1 MSKEAVAEKT
11 YPRVMI
17 LEDEELLRK
26 TMVYMSKKIGLEYC
40 EVQNGSEAF
49 ALVDEFKPDV
59 YFVDLE
65 MPVMDG
71 KKFISKM
78 KEVRPDSI
86 FVVMTAHSEPQ
97 TIIETMNLG
106 VFDYILKPIDS
117 HNYESLLKEISVE
130 LKRRK
135 VIQLFEDESANRL
148 KEQLGWASYKR
159 SRVTD
164 LDSMIELSRTTLN
177 NIKYAL
183 LSGGGI
189 GTLISLI
196 KMIKGSAEKVD
207 SKYVI
212 SGDLLDMLFENG
224 DYIEKNINRLEE
236 SLNLLHREIEPHLKK
251 IPVSELIAKLSEHFL
266 KFTMNEKEY
275 LEAKDLNFRM
285 PKANPNQYQ
294 DSVFVDLD
302 SFLIIFH
309 EVLINALK
317 YSDKGGEIDI
327 YFSSKSGLFNLY
339 VKNNFDSNYLSGIT
353 AEQEALVKQ
362 PFYRL
367 AKFLDESVK
376 TEGVFSGLG
385 LTLVDIIARK
395 HGGSFGIK
403 NVSDHTISNKPET
416 VVLAA
421 ITLPVC

>member
-1 MSKEAVAEKT
+1 MNKEASIDT
-11 YPRVMI
+11 FPRVMI
-17 LEDEELLRK
+17 LEDDDLLRD
-26 TMVYMSKKIGLEYC
+26 TMIHMSKKMGLEYC
-40 EVQNGSEAF
+40 EAKDGKQ
-49 ALVDEFKPDV
+49 ALSKVEEFKPDV
-59 YFVDLE
+59 FFVDLE

-71 KKFISKM
+71 KEFISKM
-78 KEVRPDSI
+78 KENSPDSL
-86 FVVMTAHSEPQ
+86 FVVMTAHAEPH

-106 VFDYILKPIDS
+106 VFDYILKPIDAT
-117 HNYESLLKEISVE
+117 HYKNLLKEVSEE
-130 LKRRK
+130 LKRRR
-135 VIQLFEDESANRL
+135 VIQLFEEESTNRL
-148 KEQLGWASYKR
+148 KEQLGWVSYKR

-189 GTLISLI
+189 GTLISLV
-196 KMIKGSAEKVD
+196 KMIRSSSKKVD
-207 SKYVI
+207 SNYVI
-212 SGDLLDMLFENG
+212 SADLIDMLLESS

-236 SLNLLHREIEPHLKK
+236 SLTLLHREVAPHLKR
-251 IPVSELIAKLSEHFL
+251 ISVSKLIERLTEHFQ
-266 KFTMNEKEY
+266 KFSLNEKEY
-275 LEAKDLNFRM
+275 LETKGLNFRM
-285 PKANPNQYQ
+285 PNVNHNHYQ
-294 DSVFVDLD
+294 DFVMVDLD
-302 SFLIIFH
+302 SFLMIFY
-309 EVLINALK
+309 ELLVNALK
-317 YSDKGGEIDI
+317 YSDKGGEVDV

-339 VKNNFDSNYLSGIT
+339 VKNNFDSNYLSGIS
-353 AEQEALVKQ
+353 ADQESLVKQ

-385 LTLVDIIARK
+385 LTLVDIVARK

-403 NVSDHTISNKPET
+403 NVTDHTISNKPET

>member
-1 MSKEAVAEKT
+1 
-11 YPRVMI
+11 MI
-17 LEDEELLRK
+17 LEDDDLLRD
-26 TMVYMSKKIGLEYC
+26 TMIHMSKKMGLEYC
-40 EVQNGSEAF
+40 EAKDGKQ
-49 ALVDEFKPDV
+49 ALSKVEEFKPDV
-59 YFVDLE
+59 FFVDLE

-71 KKFISKM
+71 KEFISKM
-78 KEVRPDSI
+78 KENSPDSL
-86 FVVMTAHSEPQ
+86 FVVMTAHAEPH

-106 VFDYILKPIDS
+106 VFDYILKPIDAT
-117 HNYESLLKEISVE
+117 HYKNLLKEVSEE
-130 LKRRK
+130 LKRRR
-135 VIQLFEDESANRL
+135 VIQLFEEESTNRL
-148 KEQLGWASYKR
+148 KEQLGWVSYKR

-189 GTLISLI
+189 GTLISLV
-196 KMIKGSAEKVD
+196 KMIRSSSKKVD
-207 SKYVI
+207 SNYVI
-212 SGDLLDMLFENG
+212 SADLIDMLLESS

-236 SLNLLHREIEPHLKK
+236 SLTLLHREVAPHLKR
-251 IPVSELIAKLSEHFL
+251 ISVSKLIERLTEHFQ
-266 KFTMNEKEY
+266 KFSLNEKEY
-275 LEAKDLNFRM
+275 LETKGLNFRM
-285 PKANPNQYQ
+285 PNVNHNHYQ
-294 DSVFVDLD
+294 DFVMVDLD
-302 SFLIIFH
+302 SFLMIFY
-309 EVLINALK
+309 ELLVNALK
-317 YSDKGGEIDI
+317 YSDKGGEVDV

-339 VKNNFDSNYLSGIT
+339 VKNNFDSNYLSGIS
-353 AEQEALVKQ
+353 ADQESLVKQ

-385 LTLVDIIARK
+385 LTLVDIVARK

-403 NVSDHTISNKPET
+403 NVTDHTISNKPET

>member
-1 MSKEAVAEKT
+1 MNKEASIDT
-11 YPRVMI
+11 FPRVMI
-17 LEDEELLRK
+17 LEDDDLLRD
-26 TMVYMSKKIGLEYC
+26 TMIHMSKKIGLEYC
-40 EVQNGSEAF
+40 EAKDGKQ
-49 ALVDEFKPDV
+49 ALSKVEEFKPDV
-59 YFVDLE
+59 FFVDLE

-71 KKFISKM
+71 KEFISKM
-78 KEVRPDSI
+78 KENSPDSL
-86 FVVMTAHSEPQ
+86 FVVMTAHAEPH

-106 VFDYILKPIDS
+106 VFDYILKPIDAT
-117 HNYESLLKEISVE
+117 HYKNLLKEVSEE
-130 LKRRK
+130 LKRRR
-135 VIQLFEDESANRL
+135 VIQLFEEESTNRL
-148 KEQLGWASYKR
+148 KEQLGWVSYKR

-189 GTLISLI
+189 GTLISLV
-196 KMIKGSAEKVD
+196 KMIKSSSQKVD
-207 SKYVI
+207 SNYVI
-212 SGDLLDMLFENG
+212 SADLIDMLLESS

-236 SLNLLHREIEPHLKK
+236 SLTLLHREVAPHLKR
-251 IPVSELIAKLSEHFL
+251 IPVSKLIERLTEHFQ
-266 KFTMNEKEY
+266 KFSLNEKEY
-275 LEAKDLNFRM
+275 LETKGLNFRM
-285 PKANPNQYQ
+285 PNVNHNHYQ
-294 DSVFVDLD
+294 DFVMVDLD
-302 SFLIIFH
+302 SFLMIFY
-309 EVLINALK
+309 ELLVNALK
-317 YSDKGGEIDI
+317 YSDKGGEVDV

-339 VKNNFDSNYLSGIT
+339 VKNNFDSNYLSGIS
-353 AEQEALVKQ
+353 ADQESLVKQ

-385 LTLVDIIARK
+385 LTLVDIVARK

-403 NVSDHTISNKPET
+403 NVTDHTISNKPET

>member
-1 MSKEAVAEKT
+1 
-11 YPRVMI
+11 MI
-17 LEDEELLRK
+17 LEDDDLLRD
-26 TMVYMSKKIGLEYC
+26 TMIHMSKKIGLEYC
-40 EVQNGSEAF
+40 EAKDGKQ
-49 ALVDEFKPDV
+49 ALSKVEEFKPDV
-59 YFVDLE
+59 FFVDLE

-71 KKFISKM
+71 KEFISKM
-78 KEVRPDSI
+78 KENSPDSL
-86 FVVMTAHSEPQ
+86 FVVMTAHAEPH

-106 VFDYILKPIDS
+106 VFDYILKPIDAT
-117 HNYESLLKEISVE
+117 HYKNLLKEVSEE
-130 LKRRK
+130 LKRRR
-135 VIQLFEDESANRL
+135 VIQLFEEESTNRL
-148 KEQLGWASYKR
+148 KEQLGWVSYKR

-189 GTLISLI
+189 GTLISLV
-196 KMIKGSAEKVD
+196 KMIRSSSKKVD
-207 SKYVI
+207 SNYVI
-212 SGDLLDMLFENG
+212 SADLIDMLLESS

-236 SLNLLHREIEPHLKK
+236 SLTLLHREVAPHLKR
-251 IPVSELIAKLSEHFL
+251 ISVSKLIERLTEHFQ
-266 KFTMNEKEY
+266 KFSLNEKEY
-275 LEAKDLNFRM
+275 LETKGLNFRM
-285 PKANPNQYQ
+285 PNVNHNHYQ
-294 DSVFVDLD
+294 DFVMVDLD
-302 SFLIIFH
+302 SFLMIFY
-309 EVLINALK
+309 ELLVNALK
-317 YSDKGGEIDI
+317 YSDKGGEVDV

-339 VKNNFDSNYLSGIT
+339 VKNNFDSNYLSGIS
-353 AEQEALVKQ
+353 ADQESLVKQ

-385 LTLVDIIARK
+385 LTLVDIVARK

-403 NVSDHTISNKPET
+403 NVTDHTISNKPET

>member
-1 MSKEAVAEKT
+1 MNKEASIDT
-11 YPRVMI
+11 FPRVMI
-17 LEDEELLRK
+17 LEDDDLLRD
-26 TMVYMSKKIGLEYC
+26 TMIHMSKKIGLEYC
-40 EVQNGSEAF
+40 EAKDGKQ
-49 ALVDEFKPDV
+49 ALSKVEEFKPDV
-59 YFVDLE
+59 FFVDLE

-71 KKFISKM
+71 KEFISKM
-78 KEVRPDSI
+78 KENSPDSL
-86 FVVMTAHSEPQ
+86 FVVMTAHAEPH

-106 VFDYILKPIDS
+106 VFDYILKPIDAT
-117 HNYESLLKEISVE
+117 HYKNLLKEVSEE
-130 LKRRK
+130 LKRRR
-135 VIQLFEDESANRL
+135 VIQLFEEESTNRL
-148 KEQLGWASYKR
+148 KEQLGWVSYKR

-189 GTLISLI
+189 GTLISLV
-196 KMIKGSAEKVD
+196 KMIRSSSKKVD
-207 SKYVI
+207 SNYVI
-212 SGDLLDMLFENG
+212 SADLIDMLLESS

-236 SLNLLHREIEPHLKK
+236 SLTLLHREVAPHLKR
-251 IPVSELIAKLSEHFL
+251 ISVSKLIERLTEHFQ
-266 KFTMNEKEY
+266 KFSLNEKEY
-275 LEAKDLNFRM
+275 LETKGLNFRM
-285 PKANPNQYQ
+285 PNVNHNHYQ
-294 DSVFVDLD
+294 DFVMVDLD
-302 SFLIIFH
+302 SFLMIFY
-309 EVLINALK
+309 ELLVNALK
-317 YSDKGGEIDI
+317 YSDKGGEVDV

-339 VKNNFDSNYLSGIT
+339 VKNNFDSNYLSGIS
-353 AEQEALVKQ
+353 ADQESLVKQ

-385 LTLVDIIARK
+385 LTLVDIVARK

-403 NVSDHTISNKPET
+403 NVTDHTISNKPET

>member
-1 MSKEAVAEKT
+1 MKNEAT
-11 YPRVMI
+11 IDTFPRVMI
-17 LEDEELLRK
+17 LEDDDLLRN
-26 TMVYMSKKIGLEYC
+26 TMIHMSKKIGVEYC
-40 EVQNGSEAF
+40 EAKDGKQ
-49 ALVDEFKPDV
+49 ALSKVEEFKPDV
-59 YFVDLE
+59 FFVDLE

-71 KKFISKM
+71 KEFISKM
-78 KEVRPDSI
+78 KENSPESL
-86 FVVMTAHSEPQ
+86 FVVMTAHSEPH

-106 VFDYILKPIDS
+106 VFDYILKPIDAT
-117 HNYESLLKEISVE
+117 HYKDLLKQVSEE
-130 LKRRK
+130 LKRRR
-135 VIQLFEDESANRL
+135 VIQLFEEESNLRL
-148 KEQLGWASYKR
+148 KEQLGWVSYKR

-189 GTLISLI
+189 GTLISLV
-196 KMIKGSAEKVD
+196 KMIKSSANKVD
-207 SKYVI
+207 SNYVI
-212 SGDLLDMLFENG
+212 SSDLVDMLYESS

-236 SLNLLHREIEPHLKK
+236 SLTLLHREVAPHLKRVT
-251 IPVSELIAKLSEHFL
+251 VSHLIEKLTEHFQTFSL
-266 KFTMNEKEY
+266 NEKEY
-275 LEAKDLNFRM
+275 LETKGLTFRM
-285 PKANPNQYQ
+285 PNVNHNHYQ
-294 DSVFVDLD
+294 DSVMIDLD
-302 SFLIIFH
+302 SFLMIFY
-309 EVLINALK
+309 ELLVNALK
-317 YSDKGGEIDI
+317 YSDKNGEVDV

-339 VKNNFDSNYLSGIT
+339 VKNNFDSKYLSGIS
-353 AEQEALVKQ
+353 AEQESLVKQ

-403 NVSDHTISNKPET
+403 NVTDHTISDKPET